1 MSKVWSFGCS
11 HSTGHEL
18 GTGITKE
25 ELTTWYKTYTDGY
38 DFNTAWNTKNYQ
50 KICLDHWNNPQG
62 DPHSQSQAFP
72 GVFARE
78 LGLELIAKGKSGVG
92 IDHVMKTYYAY
103 KDKIAEDDIV
113 LFEVP
118 PIYRYT
124 DLADTSQQLALFT
137 GKELYAPSTF
147 TLELLTDAVIKMLY
161 YEHPNV
167 FVVNVGAGIEKSID
181 ERYLLTSTNM
191 RDVEIETYGNH
202 TLVRYPMG
210 HFMEEVHEAFG
221 KILVKEYEQ
230 RSS

>member
-18 GTGITKE
+18 GTGITRQ
-25 ELTTWYKTYTDGY
+25 ELTNWYKTHTVGY
-38 DFNTAWNTKNYQ
+38 DFDTARQTKNYEQ
-50 KICLDHWNNPQG
+50 IALSEWNDPRHNPHNQEL
-62 DPHSQSQAFP
+62 AFP

-92 IDHVMKTYYAY
+92 IDHVMKTYYEC

-124 DLADTSQQLALFT
+124 DLAGTPQQLALFT
-137 GKELYAPSTF
+137 GKEIYAPSTF

-167 FVVNVGAGIEKSID
+167 FVVDVGAGIEKSLD

-210 HFMEEVHEAFG
+210 HFMEEIHEIFG
-221 KILVKEYEQ
+221 KLLVKEYEKK
-230 RSS
+230 S